1 MNVEFK
7 YYKPGQGT
15 WARWTAGIF
24 GGLLS
29 IFASHSLYLFPAME
43 KIDAVGNVTGRTF
56 WGKQIAA
63 SLPGIKQGL
72 TVGLLGATLLF
83 IAGCLATYL
92 FAVNGRRAADFLID
106 VESEMHRVSWPTRP
120 EWMGSSVVVIV
131 SVVVIGGFVT
141 LVDFL
146 FRFVFTKTGIL

>member
-1 MNVEFK
+1 
-7 YYKPGQGT
+7 
-15 WARWTAGIF
+15 
-24 GGLLS
+24 
-29 IFASHSLYLFPAME
+29 ME